1 MLATGSNIV
10 RPPQRGYAPP
20 KLGYMTVRGKHASS
34 YEYNVG
40 AALDYYSLDFLFQ
53 VDYWGGRRFRGGIVV
68 DFLVFTTPLPTP
80 IWVNGEYWH
89 AGNRAELDRLQMAML
104 EVMGH
109 VAKPLAWYG
118 EDCDT
123 YDKAKHT
130 VRKEL
135 VF

>member
-1 MLATGSNIV
+1 MAILGGIV
-10 RPPQRGYAPP
+10 RPPQRGYEPP

-40 AALDYYSLDFLFQ
+40 AALDYYKLEFLFQ

-68 DFLVFTTPLPTP
+68 DFLVFTKPLPTP
-80 IWVNGEYWH
+80 IWVQGEYWH
-89 AGNRAELDRLQMAML
+89 SGSRAAIDRLQMAIV
-104 EVMGH
+104 EQMGNT
-109 VAKPLAWYG
+109 ARPLAWYG
-118 EDCDT
+118 EDCAT
-123 YDKAKHT
+123 YELALHT